1 MVVVD
6 AKWKAGAPPPIPLP
20 PTVVRPAVR
29 PATADTE
36 TTTIMSRPT
45 SKPTPVADGVAPPE
59 SVPGQSGQ
67 PADPSEPRGWRGRTG
82 DATVVFPK
90 VVDVADPPVEEWAGS
105 PSLDMYSLRD
115 TKRSDQ
121 P

>member
-1 MVVVD
+1 MS
-6 AKWKAGAPPPIPLP
+6 LP
-20 PTVVRPAVR
+20 PVAARPTRR
-29 PATADTE
+29 PVAAEAE

-45 SKPTPVADGVAPPE
+45 SKPSAPVTGTATPST
-59 SVPGQSGQ
+59 SVPGQTGQ
-67 PADPSEPRGWRGRTG
+67 SADPSEPRGWRGRTG

-90 VVDVADPPVEEWAGS
+90 VVDVEDPPVEEWAGS

-115 TKRSDQ
+115 TKRADQ